1 MPSTPGL
8 EFITINSML
17 KTLTKLAC
25 IGIAMLAPGVANAIT
40 YALTTGDTLI
50 GDLEMVSGV
59 GKERPVDVARRR
71 GLGHAELK
79 LVNPSLDLWLP
90 GNPEEFVLPMEFVL
104 PNAPHKGIVLN
115 VPEMRLYYFRV
126 DKQTGTTE
134 VMTYPIGIGREGNNT
149 PYATTRVASKVK
161 DPVWYPPE
169 SIRAE
174 HAAEGDPLPVRVGP
188 GPDNP
193 MGTYAMR
200 LSLPMYAIHGTNK
213 PWGVGMRVSHG
224 CIRLYN
230 EHVEELFNAVPVG
243 TPVNIINQPYKVGL
257 RGGRIFLEAH
267 PSLDE
272 DQEHFNDN
280 MTSVVKALV
289 AMTEEG
295 GYEVDWEL
303 ARQIIQQSRGVP
315 VEIGRLKTPA
325 EAVPMTA
332 AVTPVPAPVSRAT
345 VARPA
350 PKTGPVV
357 PAKTTRVD
365 LKLDPRLPVN
375 PRQ

>member
-1 MPSTPGL
+1 M
-8 EFITINSML
+8 
-17 KTLTKLAC
+17 KTLTKLAG
-25 IGIAMLAPGVANAIT
+25 IGFALLAPGLTAANTFPLKA
-40 YALTTGDTLI
+40 GDSLVGDIVTVSGI
-50 GDLEMVSGV
+50 GD
-59 GKERPVDVARRR
+59 ERPVDVARRR

-79 LVNPSLDLWLP
+79 LINPSLDLWLP
-90 GNPEEFVLPMEFVL
+90 GNPEEIILPMEFVL

-115 VPEMRLYYFRV
+115 VPEMRLYYFRE
-126 DKQTGTTE
+126 DKKTGTTD

-149 PYATTRVASKVK
+149 PYTTTRVASKVK
-161 DPVWYPPE
+161 DPTWYPPE

-230 EHVEELFNAVPVG
+230 EHIEELFNAVPVG
-243 TPVNIINQPYKVGL
+243 TPVTIVNQPYKVGL
-257 RGGRIFLEAH
+257 RGARIYLEAH

-272 DQEHFNDN
+272 DQDHFNDN

-295 GYEVDWEL
+295 GYQVDWEL
-303 ARQIIQQSRGVP
+303 ARQIIQQARGVP
-315 VEIGRLKTPA
+315 VAIGMLKSLKEPVT
-325 EAVPMTA
+325 MTA
-332 AVTPVPAPVSRAT
+332 AASPAAKPVPITAAVMPA
-345 VARPA
+345 ARPV
-350 PKTGPVV
+350 PKS
-357 PAKTTRVD
+357 PANAAGMN
-365 LKLDPRLPVN
+365 LKLDAKLQGIS
-375 PRQ
+375 RQK

>member
-1 MPSTPGL
+1 MDYDTAANTFP
-8 EFITINSML
+8 L
-17 KTLTKLAC
+17 KA
-25 IGIAMLAPGVANAIT
+25 
-40 YALTTGDTLI
+40 GDSLVGDIVTVSGI
-50 GDLEMVSGV
+50 GD
-59 GKERPVDVARRR
+59 ERPVDVARRR

-79 LVNPSLDLWLP
+79 LINPSLDLWLP
-90 GNPEEFVLPMEFVL
+90 GNPEEIILPMEFVL

-115 VPEMRLYYFRV
+115 VPEMRLYYFRE
-126 DKQTGTTE
+126 DKKTGTTD

-149 PYATTRVASKVK
+149 PYTTTRVASKVK
-161 DPVWYPPE
+161 DPTWYPPE

-230 EHVEELFNAVPVG
+230 EHIEELFNAVPVG
-243 TPVNIINQPYKVGL
+243 TPVTIVNQPYKVGL
-257 RGGRIFLEAH
+257 RGARIYLEAH

-272 DQEHFNDN
+272 DQDHFNDN

-295 GYEVDWEL
+295 GYQVDWEL
-303 ARQIIQQSRGVP
+303 ARQIIQQARGVP
-315 VEIGRLKTPA
+315 VAIGMLKSLKEPVT
-325 EAVPMTA
+325 MTA
-332 AVTPVPAPVSRAT
+332 AASPAAKPVPITAAVMPA
-345 VARPA
+345 ARPV
-350 PKTGPVV
+350 PKS
-357 PAKTTRVD
+357 PANAAGMN
-365 LKLDPRLPVN
+365 LKLDAKLQGIS
-375 PRQ
+375 RQK